1 MDSTAIM
8 ALALKLAVQSE
19 VPADSGIDVPA
30 ANVKRALFGID
41 ADVGDLLLAK
51 QLGYDLL
58 INHHPTGG
66 GSQVNLP
73 QVLRR
78 HGVLLQLA
86 GVPKDAAERAVDA
99 LLDEHE
105 SAAHARNYDK
115 LPSEARLLRMPLMAI
130 HNPCDEIGRRVM
142 DEALRAELPKEPR
155 VRDAIQVLNGLPEF
169 KKALTKIVVR
179 MGSEQNPLGTWVVIH
194 GAGTNGGYPVAK
206 AAFDHGI
213 DTVFYIHIDAGH
225 LRRLREEYGREGPKN
240 LIVTGHIAS
249 DSLGINVLVRELR
262 KRGVTVDCF
271 SGVLDV

>member
-1 MDSTAIM
+1 M
-8 ALALKLAVQSE
+8 ALALKLAGLSE

-30 ANVKRALFGID
+30 ENVKRALFGID

-51 QLGYDLL
+51 QLGFDLL

-78 HGVLLQLA
+78 HAVLLEHA
-86 GVPKDAAERAVDA
+86 GVPRAAAERAVDA

-105 SAAHARNYDK
+105 SAAHARNYEK
-115 LPSEARLLRMPLMAI
+115 LPSEARLLGVPLMAI
-130 HNPCDEIGRRVM
+130 HNPCDEIGRQVM
-142 DEALRAELPKEPR
+142 DETLRTGLPKDPR
-155 VRDAIQVLNGLPEF
+155 VRDAIRVLNALPEF
-169 KKALTKIVVR
+169 QKALTKIVVR
-179 MGSEQNPLGTWVVIH
+179 MGSEQNPLGKWVVIH

-225 LRRLREEYGREGPKN
+225 LRRLREEFGREGPKN
-240 LIVTGHIAS
+240 LVVTGHIAS

-262 KRGVTVDCF
+262 KGGVAVECYG
-271 SGVLDV
+271 GVLDV